1 MLRICI
7 SITSW
12 AVISTA
18 ALAQDYTTAAEVKPI
33 LDATKPQWIAVRE
46 FDGKDLLYFTNLL
59 AWRCGVSEIRY
70 GLNGAPADTVFPMEP
85 CHEGTAAPNAL
96 LMEKG
101 ELPYITLDLA
111 SVATVSVFVV
121 YDDETTTT
129 AEYERKAVM
138 TP

>member
-7 SITSW
+7 SVAMM
-12 AVISTA
+12 AVSGTV
-18 ALAQDYTTAAEVKPI
+18 ALAQDYTTAAEVKSI
-33 LDATKPQWIAVRE
+33 LEMTKPQWIAVRE

-70 GLNGAPADTVFPMEP
+70 GLNGSAVDTVFAMEP

-96 LMEKG
+96 MMENG
-101 ELPYITLDLA
+101 ELPYVTLDLG
-111 SVATVSVFVV
+111 SVATVSVLVV
-121 YDDETTTT
+121 FDDDSQTT
-129 AEYERKAVM
+129 ADYARAAIM